1 MKITD
6 FLSIKLLL
14 ISTFALF
21 LLTCCESNNSDDL
34 GENFGYANAENA
46 IAQKVSME
54 LKINETVEKTFN
66 FIARRKVSEDVI
78 ISYKYDESLREII
91 NGKIEKDYPVFP
103 QSLIN
108 LSKETVTI
116 LSREM
121 NSDEITIQI
130 TNDLDV
136 LEENKEYIIPLKA
149 NVIQGDLIIP
159 EKDSYIAFI
168 VKVLGDKT
176 DKSTGIKIFSCMEIN
191 HANPLNHLNFKLKNS
206 DKYLFDAVILFSA
219 NMHYN
224 HNTKKVQISL
234 NEQNRFLF
242 ANIEKYVKPL
252 QDEGI
257 KVLFG
262 LTPHGALDGL
272 ANPAGISNLTNEEC
286 KRFALEIKKFNDK
299 FGLDGI
305 LLDDEYGYNTADGP
319 GDPSVLFPQ
328 WSYEAS
334 SRLAYEIKQVMPDKL
349 VTIYSFSYLG
359 AMVEVEGVKPGAFV
373 DYVLP
378 DYYDITDYTQRF
390 EGIPKK
396 RAGYWSINLQQ
407 PWWQGVKNDLKK
419 LREDGYGANMVYGL
433 DPRDL
438 GSNSTQLK
446 TLKDLTTILFDDELV
461 YTDNVY
467 ESDWSHL
474 SGEGHKEW
482 TEE

>member
-6 FLSIKLLL
+6 FLSIKPLL
-14 ISTFALF
+14 ISILAL
-21 LLTCCESNNSDDL
+21 LSLTCCESDNSDDL
-34 GENFGYANAENA
+34 GINYGYANAENA
-46 IAQKVSME
+46 VAQKVSME
-54 LKINETVEKTFN
+54 LKINETLDKTFN
-66 FIARRKVSEDVI
+66 FIARRKVTENVT
-78 ISYKYDESLREII
+78 ISYQYDKSLGEVI
-91 NGKIEKDYPVFP
+91 NARMQKNYPVFP
-103 QSLIN
+103 QSLIK

-116 LSREM
+116 PSGEIE
-121 NSDEITIQI
+121 SDEITMQI
-130 TNDLDV
+130 TNDLSV

-149 NVIQGDLIIP
+149 NIVEGNLTIP
-159 EKDSYIAFI
+159 EKDSYISFI

-191 HANPLNHLNFKLKNS
+191 HHNPLNHLNFKLKNS

-242 ANIEKYVKPL
+242 KNIEKYVRPL
-252 QDEGI
+252 QEEGI

-286 KRFALEIKKFNDK
+286 KRFAMEIKKFNDK

-305 LLDDEYGYNTADGP
+305 FLDDEYGYNTADGQ
-319 GDPSVLFPQ
+319 GDPSVLLPT
-328 WSYEAS
+328 WSYDAS

-349 VTIYSFSYLG
+349 VTVYTYMYLG
-359 AMVEVEGVKPGAFV
+359 AMVEVEGVKPGGFI
-373 DYVLP
+373 DYILP
-378 DYYDITDYTQRF
+378 DYYVPLDYTQYF
-390 EGIPKK
+390 EGVPRE
-396 RAGYWSINLQQ
+396 RAGVWSINLQQ
-407 PWWQGVKNDLKK
+407 LWWQGVEEDLKK
-419 LREDGYGANMVYGL
+419 LRKDGYGANMVYGL
-433 DPRDL
+433 NPEDL
-438 GSNSTQLK
+438 TQLE
-446 TLKDLTTILFDDELV
+446 TLETLTTILFDDELV
-461 YTDNVY
+461 YTDNIY